1 MNYVINAKIQLK
13 KLIIWKNISLKR
25 FLYEKQ
31 IKKKNIMK
39 FKQKVWNLMKFINPK
54 TFNRLSIK
62 EILKENLLDI

>member
-1 MNYVINAKIQLK
+1 
-13 KLIIWKNISLKR
+13 
-25 FLYEKQ
+25 
-31 IKKKNIMK
+31 MK